1 MTNPKSRIFAA
12 VVGALSMSATAAWAD
27 NATQA
32 QDSKIQELEAKV
44 AALESKQAQN
54 QKDVAATIDAVLRD
68 AERRSQLLATTG
80 DNAAGYDN
88 GFYIRQGDAFQL
100 RPGAQFQFRNVTDYR
115 QDTAGPKDDEF
126 ENGFEIRRMKLELVG
141 TAFTRDLEYAFV
153 WATSRTTGGLVLE
166 DAFVKYMFADDWGF
180 RAGQY
185 KDPGMGHEEAT
196 SSKRQLA
203 AERSLANE
211 ILNGGVLD
219 RVQGMSLIYGGHA
232 KNNPLN
238 VEVSLHDGLNTDNTN
253 YTKAGAGGADFGAA
267 ARVEGLL
274 NGDWRDYRDFTAKG
288 TKSDLLVL
296 GAGVDW
302 TQFGNSD
309 VYHAAL
315 DAQWENT
322 GGLGLFAA
330 VYIQHSEPGDG
341 LDDATNWGAVLQAGY
356 LLNPAWEVFGR
367 YAFIDIDNAD
377 ELHEITLGVN
387 YYLGK
392 DGSAMHRAKITI
404 DVNILPDGAG
414 GGDTG
419 LGYLGDNGDELEV
432 AIRGQF
438 QLLI

>member
-12 VVGALSMSATAAWAD
+12 VVGALSVSATAAWAD

-44 AALESKQAQN
+44 AALESKQVQN

-88 GFYIRQGDAFQL
+88 GFFIRQGSAYQL

-115 QDTAGPKDDEF
+115 SDTAGPKDDEI
-126 ENGFEIRRMKLELVG
+126 ENGFELRRVKFELTG
-141 TAFTRDLEYAFV
+141 TVLTPDLTFALA
-153 WATSRTTGGLVLE
+153 WATSRTTGSLILE
-166 DAFVKYMFADDWGF
+166 DAWVAWMFADDWGL
-180 RAGQY
+180 RAGQF
-185 KDPGMGHEEAT
+185 KDPGNGHEELT

-203 AERSLANE
+203 VDRSLANE

-219 RVQGMSLIYGGHA
+219 RVQGVTLIYGGRA
-232 KNNPLN
+232 KNNPIN
-238 VEVSLHDGLNTDNTN
+238 AEVGLIDGLNTDNSD
-253 YTKAGAGGADFGAA
+253 YTKVGALGADFGVAG
-267 ARVEGLL
+267 RIEGLL
-274 NGDWRDYRDFTAKG
+274 NGDWRDYNDFTAKG

-296 GAGVDW
+296 GAGGDF
-302 TQFGNSD
+302 TQFGNSN
-309 VYHAAL
+309 VYHGSV

-330 VYIQHSEPGDG
+330 LYVQHVEPGDG
-341 LDDATNWGAVLQAGY
+341 LPDATNWGAVLQAGY
-356 LLNPAWEVFGR
+356 LLNDAWEIFGR
-367 YAFIDIDNAD
+367 YAYIDIDDAD
-377 ELHEITLGVN
+377 ELHEFTFGFN

-392 DGSAMHRAKITI
+392 NGDAMHRAKITV
-404 DVNILPDGAG
+404 DVNFLPEGAG

-419 LGYLGDNGDELEV
+419 LGYLGDNGSEDEISV
-432 AIRGQF
+432 RGQF